1 MSFDVII
8 VNYRCYEALSGC
20 LSGLE
25 KWEPAK
31 LDTVYVVDNSQ
42 VPLPDDLVR
51 RFPGVVWLANS
62 ENVGFARAVNQVLAK
77 ATAPYVCLLN
87 PDAVVSGP
95 LWGPL
100 EEWLNK
106 NSRVGIVG
114 PKILDADGSIQGSA
128 RAFPSL
134 ATVFFGRTSLISRLW
149 PDNPF
154 TRKNILSSQSL
165 REPINV
171 DWVSGACM
179 IVRRSAVEDVGPM
192 DQRFFLYWEDCDWC
206 TRFRSA
212 GWKVAYYP
220 GVGPVIH
227 HVGQAG
233 KNARWLA
240 LYHFHRSA
248 VLLYWKY
255 DRTPARIGSLIALA
269 GAILRCGVLGLKLA
283 LR

>member
-1 MSFDVII
+1 LSFDVII
-8 VNYRCYEALSGC
+8 VNYSCHEALGRC

-25 KWEPAK
+25 RWERSK

-42 VPLPDDLVR
+42 TSFPDDLVR
-51 RFPGVVWLANS
+51 RFPGVIWLANS
-62 ENVGFARAVNQVLAK
+62 ENVGFARAVNQALAK

-87 PDAVVSGP
+87 PDAEVSGP

-100 EEWLNK
+100 EEWLER

-114 PKILDADGSIQGSA
+114 PRILNTDGSIQGSA
-128 RAFPSL
+128 RTFPTL
-134 ATVFFGRTSLISRLW
+134 ATAFFGRTALISRLF

-154 TRKNILSSQSL
+154 TKTNILTSRSIC
-165 REPINV
+165 EATDV

-179 IVRRSAVEDVGPM
+179 IVRRSAVKDVGPM
-192 DQRFFLYWEDCDWC
+192 DQKFFLYWEDCDWC

-212 GWKVAYYP
+212 GWKIVYHP
-220 GVGPVIH
+220 GAGPVIH
-227 HVGQAG
+227 HVGQAS

-269 GAILRCGVLGLKLA
+269 GATLRCGVLGLKLA

>member
-8 VNYRCYEALSGC
+8 VNYNCYEALSIC

-25 KWEPAK
+25 KWEPGK
-31 LDTVYVVDNSQ
+31 INTIYVVDNSRK
-42 VPLPDDLVR
+42 PLSNGVLR
-51 RFPGVVWLANS
+51 RFPKVIWLANS
-62 ENVGFARAVNQVLAK
+62 KNVGFAAAVNHALAK
-77 ATAPYVCLLN
+77 ASAPYVCLLN
-87 PDAVVSGP
+87 PDAVISGP

-100 EEWLNK
+100 EEWLKK
-106 NSRVGIVG
+106 NAQVGIVG
-114 PKILDADGSIQGSA
+114 PKILDADGSVQGSA

-134 ATVFFGRTSLISRLW
+134 STAFFGRTSLISRLW

-154 TRKNILSSQSL
+154 TRKNILSDPSL
-165 REPINV
+165 SKPISV

-179 IVRRSAVEDVGPM
+179 IVNRSAVKDVGTL

-206 TRFRSA
+206 TRFRCA
-212 GWKVAYYP
+212 GWKVIYHP
-220 GVGPVIH
+220 GIGPVIH
-227 HVGQAG
+227 HAGQAS

-269 GAILRCGVLGLKLA
+269 GATLRFAAMGLKLA
-283 LR
+283 LS

>member
-8 VNYRCYEALSGC
+8 VNYSCHEALGRC

-25 KWEPAK
+25 RWERSK

-42 VPLPDDLVR
+42 TSLPDDLVR
-51 RFPGVVWLANS
+51 RFPGVIWLANS
-62 ENVGFARAVNQVLAK
+62 ENVGFARAVNQALAK

-87 PDAVVSGP
+87 PDAEVSGP

-100 EEWLNK
+100 EEWLER

-114 PKILDADGSIQGSA
+114 PRILNTDGSIQGSA
-128 RAFPSL
+128 RTFPTL
-134 ATVFFGRTSLISRLW
+134 ATAFFGRTALISRLF

-154 TRKNILSSQSL
+154 TKTNILTSRSIC
-165 REPINV
+165 EATDV

-179 IVRRSAVEDVGPM
+179 IVRRSAVKDVGPM
-192 DQRFFLYWEDCDWC
+192 DQKFFLYWEDCDWC

-212 GWKVAYYP
+212 GWKIVYHP
-220 GVGPVIH
+220 GAGPVVH
-227 HVGQAG
+227 HVGQAS

-269 GAILRCGVLGLKLA
+269 GATLRCGVLGLKLA

>member
-8 VNYRCYEALSGC
+8 VNYSCHEALGRC

-25 KWEPAK
+25 RWERSK

-42 VPLPDDLVR
+42 TSFPDDLVR
-51 RFPGVVWLANS
+51 RFPGVIWLANS
-62 ENVGFARAVNQVLAK
+62 ENVGFARAVNQALAK

-87 PDAVVSGP
+87 PDAEVSGP

-100 EEWLNK
+100 EEWLER

-114 PKILDADGSIQGSA
+114 PRILNTDGSIQGSA
-128 RAFPSL
+128 RTFPTL
-134 ATVFFGRTSLISRLW
+134 ATAFFGRTALISRLF

-154 TRKNILSSQSL
+154 TKTNILTSRSIC
-165 REPINV
+165 EATDV

-179 IVRRSAVEDVGPM
+179 IVRRSAVKDVGPM
-192 DQRFFLYWEDCDWC
+192 DQKFFLYWEDCDWC

-212 GWKVAYYP
+212 GWKIVYHP
-220 GVGPVIH
+220 GAGPVIH
-227 HVGQAG
+227 HVGQAS

-269 GAILRCGVLGLKLA
+269 GATLRCGVLGLKLA

>member
-1 MSFDVII
+1 M
-8 VNYRCYEALSGC
+8 
-20 LSGLE
+20 
-25 KWEPAK
+25 
-31 LDTVYVVDNSQ
+31 VDNSQ
-42 VPLPDDLVR
+42 TSFPDDLVR
-51 RFPGVVWLANS
+51 RFPGVIWLANS
-62 ENVGFARAVNQVLAK
+62 ENVGFARAVNQALAK

-87 PDAVVSGP
+87 PDAEVSGP

-100 EEWLNK
+100 EEWLER

-114 PKILDADGSIQGSA
+114 PRILNTDGSIQGSA
-128 RAFPSL
+128 RTFPTL
-134 ATVFFGRTSLISRLW
+134 ATAFFGRTALISRLF

-154 TRKNILSSQSL
+154 TKTNILTSRSIC
-165 REPINV
+165 EATDV

-179 IVRRSAVEDVGPM
+179 IVRRSAVKDVGPM
-192 DQRFFLYWEDCDWC
+192 DQKFFLYWEDCDWC

-212 GWKVAYYP
+212 GWKIVYHP
-220 GVGPVIH
+220 GAGPVIH
-227 HVGQAG
+227 HVGQAS

-269 GAILRCGVLGLKLA
+269 GATLRCGVLGLKLA

>member
-8 VNYRCYEALSGC
+8 VNYSCHEALGRC

-25 KWEPAK
+25 RWERSK

-42 VPLPDDLVR
+42 TSLPDDLVR
-51 RFPGVVWLANS
+51 RFPGVIWLANS
-62 ENVGFARAVNQVLAK
+62 ENVGFARAVNQALAK

-87 PDAVVSGP
+87 PDAEVSGP

-100 EEWLNK
+100 EEWLER

-114 PKILDADGSIQGSA
+114 PRILNTDGSIQGSA
-128 RAFPSL
+128 RTFPTL
-134 ATVFFGRTSLISRLW
+134 ATAFFGRTALISRLF

-154 TRKNILSSQSL
+154 TKTNILTSRSIC
-165 REPINV
+165 EATDV

-179 IVRRSAVEDVGPM
+179 IVRRSAVKDVGPM
-192 DQRFFLYWEDCDWC
+192 DQKFFLYWEDCDWC

-212 GWKVAYYP
+212 GWKIVYHP
-220 GVGPVIH
+220 GAGPVIH
-227 HVGQAG
+227 HVGQAS

-269 GAILRCGVLGLKLA
+269 GATLRCGVLGLKLA

>member
-8 VNYRCYEALSGC
+8 VNYSCHEALGRC

-25 KWEPAK
+25 RWERSK

-42 VPLPDDLVR
+42 TSFPDDLVR
-51 RFPGVVWLANS
+51 RFPGVIWLANS
-62 ENVGFARAVNQVLAK
+62 ENVGFARAVNQALAK

-87 PDAVVSGP
+87 PDAEVSGP

-100 EEWLNK
+100 EEWLER

-114 PKILDADGSIQGSA
+114 PKILNTDGSIQGSA
-128 RAFPSL
+128 RTFPTL
-134 ATVFFGRTSLISRLW
+134 ATAFFGRTALISRLF

-154 TRKNILSSQSL
+154 TKTNILTSRSIC
-165 REPINV
+165 EATDV

-179 IVRRSAVEDVGPM
+179 IVRRSAVKDVGPM
-192 DQRFFLYWEDCDWC
+192 DQKFFLYWEDCDWC

-212 GWKVAYYP
+212 GWKIVYHP
-220 GVGPVIH
+220 GAGPVIH
-227 HVGQAG
+227 HVGQAS

-269 GAILRCGVLGLKLA
+269 GATLRCGVLGLKLA

>member
-1 MSFDVII
+1 VSFDVII
-8 VNYRCYEALSGC
+8 VNYNCYEALSSC

-31 LDTVYVVDNSQ
+31 LDTIYVVDNSQ

-51 RFPGVVWLANS
+51 RFPEVRWLANS
-62 ENVGFARAVNQVLAK
+62 ENVGFARAINQALAET
-77 ATAPYVCLLN
+77 TAPYVCLLN
-87 PDAVVSGP
+87 PDTVVSGP

-100 EEWLNK
+100 EKWLKK
-106 NSRVGIVG
+106 NSHVGIIG
-114 PKILDADGSIQGSA
+114 PKILDTDGSVQGSA

-154 TRKNILSSQSL
+154 TRKNILTSQSL
-165 REPINV
+165 HETINV

-192 DQRFFLYWEDCDWC
+192 DQKFFLYWEDCDWC

-212 GWKVAYYP
+212 GWKVVYHP

-227 HVGQAG
+227 RVGQAS
-233 KNARWLA
+233 KSARWLA

-269 GAILRCGVLGLKLA
+269 GATLRFGALGLKLA

>member
-1 MSFDVII
+1 LSFDVII
-8 VNYRCYEALSGC
+8 VNYSCHEALGRC

-25 KWEPAK
+25 RWERSK

-42 VPLPDDLVR
+42 TSFPDDLVR
-51 RFPGVVWLANS
+51 RFPGVIWLANS
-62 ENVGFARAVNQVLAK
+62 ENVGFARAVNQALAK

-87 PDAVVSGP
+87 PDAEVSGP

-100 EEWLNK
+100 EEWLER

-114 PKILDADGSIQGSA
+114 PKILNTDGSIQGSA
-128 RAFPSL
+128 RTFPTL
-134 ATVFFGRTSLISRLW
+134 ATAFFGRTALISRLF

-154 TRKNILSSQSL
+154 TKTNILTSRSIC
-165 REPINV
+165 EATDV

-179 IVRRSAVEDVGPM
+179 IVRRSAVKDVGPM
-192 DQRFFLYWEDCDWC
+192 DQKFFLYWEDCDWC

-212 GWKVAYYP
+212 GWKIVYHP
-220 GVGPVIH
+220 GAGPVIH
-227 HVGQAG
+227 HVGQAS

-269 GAILRCGVLGLKLA
+269 GATLRCGVLGLKLA

>member
-8 VNYRCYEALSGC
+8 VNYSCHEALGRC

-25 KWEPAK
+25 RWERSK
-31 LDTVYVVDNSQ
+31 LGTVYVVDNSQ
-42 VPLPDDLVR
+42 TSFPDDLVR
-51 RFPGVVWLANS
+51 QFPGVIWLANS
-62 ENVGFARAVNQVLAK
+62 ENVGFARAVNQALAK

-87 PDAVVSGP
+87 PDAEVSGP

-100 EEWLNK
+100 EEWLER

-114 PKILDADGSIQGSA
+114 PRILNTDGSIQGSA
-128 RAFPSL
+128 RTFPTL
-134 ATVFFGRTSLISRLW
+134 ATAFFGRTALISRLF

-154 TRKNILSSQSL
+154 TKTNILTSRSIC
-165 REPINV
+165 EATDV

-179 IVRRSAVEDVGPM
+179 IVRRSAVKDVGPM
-192 DQRFFLYWEDCDWC
+192 DQKFFLYWEDCDWC

-212 GWKVAYYP
+212 GWKIVYHP
-220 GVGPVIH
+220 GAGPVIH
-227 HVGQAG
+227 HVGQAS

-269 GAILRCGVLGLKLA
+269 GATLRCGVLGLKLA